1 MGSSDG
7 SGQSVPPDVDMV
19 LSCFALSSRRYEQVR
34 LTGSTNEV
42 QVVRNGEDDDDD
54 RNFLQLLV
62 CLTGCVRTVVAT
74 NLLLLCLTVLQLK
87 VMSRISP
94 STLSPAAAAAPLC
107 GSTTLFM
114 GSGRRLGP

>member
-42 QVVRNGEDDDDD
+42 QVVSNGEDDDDD
-54 RNFLQLLV
+54 RNFLQLLM

-74 NLLLLCLTVLQLK
+74 DLLLLCLTVLQLK

-94 STLSPAAAAAPLC
+94 STLSPAAAAPLC

-114 GSGRRLGP
+114 GSGRRPGP